1 MIPPPADAKAGAG
14 SRETDRA
21 DTCAKDVGSLRCLK
35 GSLFG
40 QDMLED
46 KELCKSFCGQ
56 RRVILCSST
65 ATKTKQNKKHNTT
78 EQ

>member
-1 MIPPPADAKAGAG
+1 MIPPPAAAKAGAG
-14 SRETDRA
+14 SRKTDRA
-21 DTCAKDVGSLRCLK
+21 DMCAKDVSSLRCLK

-40 QDMLED
+40 QYMLQD
-46 KELCKSFCGQ
+46 KELCKNFCGQ
-56 RRVILCSST
+56 RRVILCAST